1 MQSPIITW
9 WLFPAVF
16 ILCYFLCGQG
26 SLCFVCSWTSVMSNH
41 AAQLKVKFRPHFYW
55 LILIDEEYQNVA
67 FDWIFDTSNACLCAS
82 SCFGTFRKCSHGDDE
97 TLVSVGTHRNTW
109 DFCIS
114 STNVPFALH
123 SSSLVLLTLNIQPQN
138 AEGSCISFTD
148 ASTVGAHSGVEYKF
162 GINWFSAKLWDVWS
176 RERSKQPAVET
187 RGALSPHM
195 CCTITTLHNDTFVQR
210 SFLLKELHSVF
221 DAFDRW
227 NIYCTASQC
236 VKDDLGCLDT

>member
-1 MQSPIITW
+1 MFW
-9 WLFPAVF
+9 DFYKVFPWARWD
-16 ILCYFLCGQG
+16 IG
-26 SLCFVCSWTSVMSNH
+26 
-41 AAQLKVKFRPHFYW
+41 
-55 LILIDEEYQNVA
+55 
-67 FDWIFDTSNACLCAS
+67 
-82 SCFGTFRKCSHGDDE
+82 
-97 TLVSVGTHRNTW
+97 VGTHRNTW

-123 SSSLVLLTLNIQPQN
+123 SSSLVLSTLNIQPQN

-148 ASTVGAHSGVEYKF
+148 AITVSAHSGVEYKF

-187 RGALSPHM
+187 RGTLSPHL
-195 CCTITTLHNDTFVQR
+195 CCTTLLPV
-210 SFLLKELHSVF
+210 LLFTLQYLTLLFKSC
-221 DAFDRW
+221 AFDRW